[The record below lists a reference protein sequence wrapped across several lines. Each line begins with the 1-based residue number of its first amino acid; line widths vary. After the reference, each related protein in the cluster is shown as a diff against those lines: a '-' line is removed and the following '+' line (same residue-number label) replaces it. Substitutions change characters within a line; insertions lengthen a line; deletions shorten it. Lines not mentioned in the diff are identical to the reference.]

1 MEEKWI
7 KHYSSGHEILLVGEG
22 DFSFAAC
29 LATAFGSA
37 SNMVATSLDSPEM
50 LRIKH
55 PSAARNLQLLEEKG
69 CTVIHNVDA
78 HYMCLHH
85 LLSHRKFDRIVFNF
99 PHAGFSIFSEHND
112 CQISC
117 HRDVVRGF
125 LKNAHEMVKE
135 EGEQKIV
142 IKVPMGSEKAKS
154 KAMKIAVAM
163 EEILFADIVSVQE
176 VKARNQNRSQAP
188 AVPATPCDLS
198 HGGRPFGTSSRFM
211 IWVLL
216 IAL

>member
-99 PHAGFSIFSEHND
+99 PHSGFSIFREHND
-112 CQISC
+112 YQISC

-125 LKNAHEMVKE
+125 LKNAYEMVKE
-135 EGEQKIV
+135 EGEVHITHKTSY
-142 IKVPMGSEKAKS
+142 PFS
-154 KAMKIAVAM
+154 KWKIAQVA
-163 EEILFADIVSVQE
+163 EEEGLNLSEEEGFYMWEYPGYENKRGDGS
-176 VKARNQNRSQAP
+176 RSNDTFP
-188 AVPATPCDLS
+188 V
-198 HGGRPFGTSSRFM
+198 GRCSTFKFTK
-211 IWVLL
+211 
-216 IAL
+216 